1 MAFNGS
7 GTYVRPTGQ
16 PVVAGTAISDSVFN
30 TLTADLATA
39 LTTCVTR
46 NGQSPATA
54 DLPMGT
60 YKLTGLANGSAATD
74 SASYGQIQSS
84 ANKIITIGG
93 TADVIT
99 GSLSPTLLS
108 YVTGDIYSFLVG
120 STNTTNVTINIDGLG
135 ARAITVSGTTAL
147 VAGSLPSGKAV
158 QIGYD
163 GTRFQLLTD
172 NYVGAASGTLPRAN
186 GGTGLATAGTSGN
199 VLTSNGT
206 DWVSTQSFV
215 SGMIMLWAGSV
226 ASVPSGWFLCDG
238 TNSTPDLRSKFIVG
252 AGSTYAVNATGGSA
266 DAITVSHTHTATS
279 TDSGHTHG
287 FTNFLAPD
295 NTGGGKAAFTNFD
308 NQGNSTYITD
318 SSTAIIST
326 TNASTGSSGTNANLP
341 PYFALA
347 YIMKS

>member
-16 PVVAGTAISDSVFN
+16 PVVSGTAISDSVFN
-30 TLTADLATA
+30 TLTSDLATA

-54 DLPMGT
+54 NLPMGAF
-60 YKLTGLANGSAATD
+60 KLTGLGNGSSATD
-74 SASYGQIQSS
+74 SAAYGQIQSS
-84 ANKIITIGG
+84 ANRIITVGG

-99 GSLSPTLLS
+99 GSLTPTLLG
-108 YVTGDIYSFLVG
+108 YVTGDIFSFVVG

-135 ARAITVSGTTAL
+135 ARALTVSGTTAL

-158 QIGYD
+158 VIEYD
-163 GTRFQLLTD
+163 GTRFQLLTG
-172 NYVGAASGTLPRAN
+172 NYVGAASGTLPVVN
-186 GGTGLATAGTSGN
+186 GGTGLATAGTSGY

-206 DWVSTQSFV
+206 NWASTQSFV

-238 TNSTPDLRSKFIVG
+238 TNSTPDLRNKFIVG
-252 AGSTYAVNATGGSA
+252 AGSTYAVNAAGGSA
-266 DAITVSHTHTATS
+266 DSIVPSHTHT
-279 TDSGHTHG
+279 
-287 FTNFLAPD
+287 
-295 NTGGGKAAFTNFD
+295 
-308 NQGNSTYITD
+308 ITD
-318 SSTAIIST
+318 PGHAHSITTYSTLDPGSRNDTPYWRSTAAGT
-326 TNASTGSSGTNANLP
+326 TGTATTGITINTTGVSPTNANLP
-341 PYFALA
+341 PYLALA